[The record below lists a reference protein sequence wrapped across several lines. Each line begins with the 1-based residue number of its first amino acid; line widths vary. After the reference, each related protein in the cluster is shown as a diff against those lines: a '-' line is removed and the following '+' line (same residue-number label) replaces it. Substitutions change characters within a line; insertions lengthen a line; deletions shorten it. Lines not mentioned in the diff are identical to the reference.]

1 MKCGE
6 KMVNVGT
13 DLIKS
18 ITTNSINK
26 NLGNID
32 GSGVT
37 GSSETLDFGAFLNDA
52 ITKVN
57 NLQNDADELKINFAA
72 GKTDN
77 IQDVMI
83 AMQKAD
89 VAFQMTVQVRNK
101 ILEAYQE
108 IMRMP
113 M

>member
-1 MKCGE
+1 MIN
-6 KMVNVGT
+6 MGT
-13 DLIKS
+13 ELIKS
-18 ITTNSINK
+18 VTNNPIGKTIGSLDTNNATSGETINF
-26 NLGNID
+26 
-32 GSGVT
+32 GS
-37 GSSETLDFGAFLNDA
+37 FLNDA
-52 ITKVN
+52 IASVN
-57 NLQNDADELKINFAA
+57 NLQNDADTLKINFAA

-108 IMRMP
+108 IMRMQ